1 MYKELYLQKKTTT
14 MKNFTIKVPG
24 IDFEL
29 SSNQIYHIREV
40 SDVDAPDGYQKVGIS
55 KHPLPGIEEGI
66 VVPHHELTN
75 TWNTGFWE
83 GSSCLK
89 KEADGGKNTL
99 KLVEENLLPEL
110 KYLVEGDLTNGRSSN
125 NQFFDEFTPFNG
137 EGYGEDTSKYK
148 IKGGN
153 MFNTANP
160 LEFLALW
167 WALIGKQV
175 MPPNKKDSGGY
186 KSCAFVL
193 EDKKQ
198 STSLEQ
204 DKEFSKSIAMSA
216 VMSIVRNRDNKKEI
230 NNLQNI
236 FEYLGLTLNIE
247 ETGTKPLISIFS
259 KWCEKGGFN
268 NENAVEFNEVF
279 DKFQEEE
286 NREELVVYIKL
297 VKDIKSSK
305 VKVERR
311 DIFVEAQNLGSDKKL
326 AARKIVADQE
336 LHKSFLLL

>member
-1 MYKELYLQKKTTT
+1 
-14 MKNFTIKVPG
+14 MKDFTIKVPG
-24 IDFEL
+24 VDFNL

-40 SDVDAPDGYQKVGIS
+40 SDADAPDGYQKVGIT

-89 KEADGGKNTL
+89 KEPDGGKEIL
-99 KLVEENLLPEL
+99 KKVKENLLPEL

-125 NQFFDEFTPFNG
+125 NQFFDEFIPFNG
-137 EGYGEDTSKYK
+137 EGFGEDTSKYK

-153 MFNTANP
+153 MFNTSNP

-167 WALIGKQV
+167 WALIGKQI
-175 MPPNKKDSGGY
+175 MPPNKKNSGGY
-186 KSCAFVL
+186 KNCAFVL

-198 STSLEQ
+198 STSLSQ
-204 DKEFSKSIAMSA
+204 DKEFEKSIAISS
-216 VMSIVRNRDNKKEI
+216 VMSVVRDRDNKKEI
-230 NNLQNI
+230 KHLQNI
-236 FEYLGLTLNIE
+236 FEYVGLSLNIGDTE
-247 ETGTKPLISIFS
+247 TKPLVSIFS

-279 DKFQEEE
+279 EKFKDEED
-286 NREELVVYIKL
+286 REELVVYVKL
-297 VKDIKSSK
+297 VEDIKEGK
-305 VKVERR
+305 VKIERR
-311 DIFVEAQNLGSDKKL
+311 DILLEGQNLGSDKKG
-326 AARKIVADQE
+326 ASRKIVADQE
-336 LHKSFLLL
+336 LHKAFLLL